1 MPLWVAELADAQIIA
16 LVVAVLVA
24 GDLLAALVHRILVR
38 RWLPHEAT
46 DQLLDS
52 HRMVLTLT
60 GLVLG
65 FALLEVQSNFRETN
79 EVVQQEAHTLD
90 LSSRELR
97 HIGIPGAAHV
107 RDQLLDYGHGI
118 VTIEW
123 PLLAQGKRSEKLD
136 AQYSELLQLAT
147 DLKPTTAGQQI
158 VLTEVFRQLD
168 LLGDLRDRRISAA
181 STSLP
186 NGFWTVID
194 AMVAICLLLSAGVPA
209 TLAYRYA
216 TLLPTAALGVL
227 IAMIVIIDTPFIG
240 QTSVGP
246 DEMQRVLILLGPAD
260 ATDGD

>member
-1 MPLWVAELADAQIIA
+1 MPQWVAALPDAQIIA
-16 LVVAVLVA
+16 LVVAMLAA
-24 GDLLAALVHRILVR
+24 GDLLAALVYRVLVR
-38 RWLPHEAT
+38 RWMPPEAT
-46 DQLLDS
+46 SQLLNS
-52 HRMVLTLT
+52 HRLVLTLT

-90 LSSRELR
+90 LTSRELR
-97 HIGIPGAAHV
+97 HIGIPGAAEV
-107 RDQLLDYGHGI
+107 RSRLLDYGHAI

-123 PLLAQGKRSEKLD
+123 PLLAQGKRSDKLD
-136 AQYSELLQLAT
+136 AKYSELLQLTT

-181 STSLP
+181 TTSLP

-194 AMVAICLLLSAGVPA
+194 AMVVVCLLLAAGVPA
-209 TLAYRYA
+209 TLAHRYA

-240 QTSVGP
+240 ETSVGA
-246 DEMQRVLILLGPAD
+246 DEMQRVLRQLGPVD
-260 ATDGD
+260 ATDQQ

>member
-1 MPLWVAELADAQIIA
+1 MPQWVSELPDAQIIA
-16 LVVAVLVA
+16 LVVAALVA
-24 GDLLAALVHRILVR
+24 GDLLAALVYRVLVR
-38 RWLPHEAT
+38 RWLSPEAT
-46 DQLLDS
+46 SQLLDA

-79 EVVQQEAHTLD
+79 DVVQQEAHTLD

-97 HIGIPGAAHV
+97 HIGIPGAARV
-107 RDQLLDYGHGI
+107 RSQLLDYGHAI
-118 VTIEW
+118 VTTEW
-123 PLLAQGKRSEKLD
+123 PLLAQGKRSDTLD
-136 AQYSELLQLAT
+136 AKYSELLRLVT
-147 DLKPTTAGQQI
+147 DLKPTTVGQQI

-194 AMVAICLLLSAGVPA
+194 AMVAICLLLAAGVPA
-209 TLAYRYA
+209 TLAHRYA

-240 QTSVGP
+240 QTSVGA
-246 DEMQRVLILLGPAD
+246 DEMQRVLNLLGPAD
-260 ATDGD
+260 TTDSE